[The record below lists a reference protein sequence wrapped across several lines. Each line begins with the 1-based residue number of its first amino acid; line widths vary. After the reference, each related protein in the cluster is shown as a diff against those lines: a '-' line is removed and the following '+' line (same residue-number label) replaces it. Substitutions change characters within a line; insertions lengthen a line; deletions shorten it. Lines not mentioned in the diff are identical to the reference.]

1 VDSPLSKKVD
11 RVSPLYRVPQSAYDS
26 TMKLETNASTLPPL
40 VLDGHPLTLAEIES
54 VSTGRQTVVIASEA
68 VAAVAKSRE
77 VIERILQTGQTVY
90 GVNTGFG
97 KLADVLI
104 PAGQLAQLQTNLV
117 RSHACGLGEPLSEA
131 ESRAM
136 LLLRANVL
144 AKGHSGVRPELAHLL
159 VDMLNRGVHPII
171 PAKGSVGASGDLA
184 PLAHLALVVIGEG
197 EAVFESRRQLGAQA
211 LAAAG
216 LAPVQ
221 LAAKE
226 GLALL
231 NGTQAMTA
239 VGALSAVH
247 ARYLTGIADLAGAM
261 SLEALKGTPVAFDER
276 IHQARP
282 HAGQIASAAHLIEI
296 LADSE
301 IRNSHIANDP
311 RVQDAYCLR
320 CMPQV
325 HGAARGVLDHVAQ
338 ILEIES
344 GSATDNP
351 LVFPTQNPGQEMK
364 GTEFS
369 EVISGGNF
377 HGAPLSYAF
386 DYAAIAL
393 TDLASISERRIDR
406 LINPDINEGLPAFLC
421 ANAGLSSGYMI
432 AHVTAAALLNECKV
446 LAHPSST
453 DSVPTSGGKEDHV
466 SMGMTGAL
474 KFRQIVANLEH
485 ILAIEMMCAAQGLD
499 YRLPLKPGAVAAR
512 AHAAIRNVVPH
523 LDDDRIP
530 APDIEAVARL
540 IRERKL

>member
-1 VDSPLSKKVD
+1 MESVIPF
-11 RVSPLYRVPQSAYDS
+11 
-26 TMKLETNASTLPPL
+26 ASTL
-40 VLDGHPLTLAEIES
+40 VLDGQSLTLAEIES
-54 VSTGRQTVVIASEA
+54 VAAHGRLVAIAATAISRVVQ
-68 VAAVAKSRE
+68 SRQ
-77 VIERILQTGQTVY
+77 VIELILETGQTVY

-97 KLADVLI
+97 KLADVRI
-104 PAGQLAQLQTNLV
+104 PADRLAQLQTNLV
-117 RSHACGLGEPLSEA
+117 RSHACGLGQPLSEA

-144 AKGHSGVRPELAHLL
+144 AKGHSGIRPELLYLL
-159 VDMLNRGVHPII
+159 VAMLNAQVHPII

-197 EAVFESRRQLGAQA
+197 EAICKGIRLPGADA

-216 LAPVQ
+216 LAPLQ

-239 VGALSAVH
+239 VGALTVAH
-247 ARYLTGIADLAGAM
+247 ASRLTEIADLAGAM
-261 SLEALKGTPVAFDER
+261 SLEALMGTPVAFDSR

-282 HAGQIASAAHLIEI
+282 HPGQLAAAANLIEI
-296 LADSE
+296 LEGSQ
-301 IRNSHIANDP
+301 IRESHRSHSVDP

-325 HGAARGVLDHVAQ
+325 HGAVRGVLAHVTQ
-338 ILEIES
+338 ILETES

-351 LVFPTQNPGQEMK
+351 LVFPEGKSGQ
-364 GTEFS
+364 GTGA
-369 EVISGGNF
+369 EVLSGGNF

-406 LINPDINEGLPAFLC
+406 LINPDINEGLPSFLC
-421 ANAGLSSGYMI
+421 ADAGLSSGYMI

-474 KFRQIVANLEH
+474 KLRQIVQNLEH

-499 YRLPLKPGAVAAR
+499 YRQPLQPSPAA
-512 AHAAIRNVVPH
+512 AHAQAKIRAVVPH
-523 LDDDRIP
+523 LDEDRIP
-530 APDIEAVARL
+530 APDIEAIASL
-540 IRERKL
+540 IRKGVFVVRPTKATTVSLPVE

>member
-1 VDSPLSKKVD
+1 MNE
-11 RVSPLYRVPQSAYDS
+11 VPHSA
-26 TMKLETNASTLPPL
+26 ASSVPIPHGP
-40 VLDGHPLTLAEIES
+40 VLIEGQPLTLAEIES
-54 VSTGRQTVVIASEA
+54 VAAFNRPVALAPE
-68 VAAVAKSRE
+68 AAVRVRKSRE
-77 VIERILQTGQTVY
+77 VIEWILETGQTVY

-97 KLADVLI
+97 KLADVRI
-104 PAGQLAQLQTNLV
+104 PAEKLTQLQTNLV
-117 RSHACGLGEPLSEA
+117 RSHACGLGTPLSIA

-144 AKGHSGVRPELAHLL
+144 AKGHSGVRIELVELL
-159 VDMLNRGVHPII
+159 IAMLNHGVTPVI

-184 PLAHLALVVIGEG
+184 PLAHLALVVLGEG
-197 EAVFESRRQLGAQA
+197 EAIVEGQRMPASDA
-211 LAAAG
+211 LLKQG
-216 LAPVQ
+216 LAPLA

-239 VGALSAVH
+239 VGALSVAH
-247 ARYLTGIADLAGAM
+247 ARRLTELADLAGAM
-261 SLEALKGTPVAFDER
+261 SLEALKGTPVAFDPR
-276 IHQARP
+276 IHWARP
-282 HAGQIASAAHLIEI
+282 HVGQIASAANLTGI

-301 IRNSHIANDP
+301 IRASHIAPADDP

-325 HGAARGVLDHVAQ
+325 HGAVRDVLHHVAQ
-338 ILEIES
+338 ILERES

-351 LVFPTQNPGQEMK
+351 LVFPDESQTGA
-364 GTEFS
+364 S
-369 EVISGGNF
+369 EVLSGGNF
-377 HGAPLSYAF
+377 HGAPLAYAF

-421 ANAGLSSGYMI
+421 ADAGLSSGYMI

-474 KFRQIVANLEH
+474 KLHQITDNLEL
-485 ILAIEMMCAAQGLD
+485 ILAIELMCAAQGLD
-499 YRLPLKPGAVAAR
+499 YRLPLQPSPIVAA
-512 AHAAIRNVVPH
+512 AHAKIRSVVAH
-523 LDDDRIP
+523 LDEDRIP
-530 APDIEAVARL
+530 APDIEAIAAL
-540 IRERKL
+540 IRQRTL